1 MKFQLSSFRRS
12 WFHWYGNSNK
22 MTRGALIVF
31 EGCDRSGKTTQCKKL
46 VDALNSTQIPTSYMS
61 FPDRTT
67 AVGNLINNYLQK
79 REELPD
85 KVIHVLFS
93 ANRWEL
99 EPKIKTLLYQGT
111 TVVVDRYAYS
121 GVAFSASKKNM
132 DIDWCK
138 LSDTGL
144 PSPDIVFFLK
154 LHQEACGRRAGF
166 GEERYENKEFQ
177 ERVASNFDKLTTS
190 NWKVIDADKDVDALH
205 SELYAYSVDVVDHA
219 KHKKLEYL
227 W

>member
-1 MKFQLSSFRRS
+1 MLSKCMK
-12 WFHWYGNSNK
+12 K
-22 MTRGALIVF
+22 MMRGALIVF

-46 VDALNSTQIPTSYMS
+46 VDALNSAHIPASFVG

-67 AVGNLINNYLQK
+67 PVGHVISNYLLN

-85 KVIHVLFS
+85 KVIHLLFS

-111 TVVVDRYAYS
+111 TVIVDRYAFS
-121 GVAFSASKKNM
+121 GVAYSAAKKTMN
-132 DIDWCK
+132 IDWCK

-144 PSPDIVFFLK
+144 PSPDVVFFLK
-154 LHQEACGRRAGF
+154 LHQEALRQRGGF
-166 GEERYENKEFQ
+166 GEERYESIEFQ
-177 ERVASNFDKLTTS
+177 RRVASNFEKLTTS
-190 NWKVIDADKDVDALH
+190 NWKVINADKDKETLH
-205 SELYAYSVDVVDHA
+205 KELYDYSLAVIDHA
-219 KHKKLEYL
+219 KLKTLEYL